1 MLHPKRVDFPPSTIK
16 KVEDSGSKHLL
27 TLRSVIFSLSIPLL
41 ALIKRL
47 VSCCVWP
54 ICDSMQQLAFH
65 SCSLPTWVK
74 VDKNSCTCTGYLCN
88 EK

>member
-1 MLHPKRVDFPPSTIK
+1 MKNDTFS
-16 KVEDSGSKHLL
+16 SKQVVL

-54 ICDSMQQLAFH
+54 ISDSMQHLAFH
-65 SCSLPTWVK
+65 SCSLPVPTATWVK
-74 VDKNSCTCTGYLCN
+74 VNKINDSFITYSCTGLSLHVMKS
-88 EK
+88 E